1 MFRQQTIRYSGRSLN
16 YGWNLKYDSSIPVR
30 IVPSLIPLLNFYSD
44 EKFIISNGK
53 IRCFFLVFL
62 VVLGIRARQKNLQA
76 GYTLISMTVRIRK
89 QSLSV
94 RLTLVSLVA
103 KT

>member
-53 IRCFFLVFL
+53 IRCFFLV
-62 VVLGIRARQKNLQA
+62 VLGIRARQKNLQA